1 MKTVSEVSRMTGV
14 SVRTL
19 QYYDR
24 IGLLPP
30 AAHTESGYRLYDS
43 ETLAR
48 LSQILLFRE
57 LDFSLAEIRQI
68 LNAPDFDRNQALRRQ
83 IELLELKK
91 AHLENMILF
100 AKGIEMKGV
109 DQMDLSMIDRT
120 KLDEY
125 AKRARAEWGS
135 TPQYAESQ
143 EKTQGRTEA
152 EEQTLVRDMMR
163 IFTEFGAL
171 RTQSPDAP
179 EVQRQVSRLQEFITA
194 HWYHCTDAILSGLG
208 KMYSAGGEFTENIDA
223 AGGEGTADFVGRAI
237 AVYCGHSM

>member
-1 MKTVSEVSRMTGV
+1 
-14 SVRTL
+14 
-19 QYYDR
+19 
-24 IGLLPP
+24 
-30 AAHTESGYRLYDS
+30 
-43 ETLAR
+43 
-48 LSQILLFRE
+48 
-57 LDFSLAEIRQI
+57 
-68 LNAPDFDRNQALRRQ
+68 
-83 IELLELKK
+83 
-91 AHLENMILF
+91 
-100 AKGIEMKGV
+100 
-109 DQMDLSMIDRT
+109 MDLSMIDRT

-143 EKTQGRTEA
+143 EKAQGRTEA

-171 RTQSPDAP
+171 RTLSPDAP

-223 AGGEGTADFVGRAI
+223 AGGEGTAEFVGHAI